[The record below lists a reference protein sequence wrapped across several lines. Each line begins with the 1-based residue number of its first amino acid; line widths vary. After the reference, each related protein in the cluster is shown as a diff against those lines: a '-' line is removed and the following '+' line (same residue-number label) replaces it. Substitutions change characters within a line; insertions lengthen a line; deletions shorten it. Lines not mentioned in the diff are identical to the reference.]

1 MIMNTNQNRFKVL
14 VILVFNLAIIYRFQ
28 FINEFQLIQGGGTP
42 YDNTIQSSILE
53 HWFNFFQGKANWL
66 DAGYFFPY
74 SRTIAQTDGYF
85 LTGVIYTPIR
95 LLGFEPYL
103 ATELVGLALKIIGFV
118 GTLILSQKLFKI
130 NLNYS
135 LLISTLFTLN
145 NAMNTHGYRIQL
157 ATVAF
162 VPWLFLIH
170 YEAIKSYF
178 EMNWARFIKFGSLGS
193 IFFGLWCITCFY
205 MAWFYAFY
213 FLILIIILIFLYR
226 KKLSQFKYIYKDSIK
241 PVLVVSL
248 FTIVSLMPFI
258 YAYYPKSLETGTRV
272 YEKISFTTLTP
283 ENLFQLGQSNKF
295 YTPIFDSALK
305 LISPNYRAD
314 EWEYYNMGIS
324 FVIFV
329 LALSALIK
337 YGSKKNRPLE
347 MQLLVAVALSSFLGM
362 LSILRIFGKS
372 PWQIIFEVIPGA
384 KALSVTST
392 FMLLLSLPLY
402 IASVYLI
409 SKLKTK
415 MFILIPL
422 ILVLI
427 ISEINDSSP
436 KFVRHEQIEIN
447 VKVSN
452 PPVECEVF
460 YVGGWEN
467 QEKFYGV
474 WEWINNQYAHNVSAM
489 MIAQIVNIPT
499 INGMASFIPKDYD
512 LIGPNGTAYSPNSQ
526 EYEDKVQKYIG
537 KHKIQ
542 NICKLNLNDKKWT
555 LIN

>member
-1 MIMNTNQNRFKVL
+1 MT
-14 VILVFNLAIIYRFQ
+14 A
-28 FINEFQLIQGGGTP
+28 
-42 YDNTIQSSILE
+42 
-53 HWFNFFQGKANWL
+53 
-66 DAGYFFPY
+66 
-74 SRTIAQTDGYF
+74 
-85 LTGVIYTPIR
+85 
-95 LLGFEPYL
+95 
-103 ATELVGLALKIIGFV
+103 
-118 GTLILSQKLFKI
+118 
-130 NLNYS
+130 
-135 LLISTLFTLN
+135 
-145 NAMNTHGYRIQL
+145 HGYRIQL

-170 YEAIKSYF
+170 YETIKSYF
-178 EMNWARFIKFGSLGS
+178 EMKWSRFIKYGSFGSV
-193 IFFGLWCITCFY
+193 FFGLWCITCFY
-205 MAWFYAFY
+205 IAWFYAFY
-213 FLILIIILIFLYR
+213 LLILLIILILLYR
-226 KKLSQFKYIYKDSIK
+226 KKLSQFKNVYKASFK
-241 PVLVVSL
+241 PVLVVSF
-248 FTIVSLMPFI
+248 FTIVSLVPFI

-283 ENLFQLGQSNKF
+283 ENLFQLGESNKF
-295 YTPIFDSALK
+295 YTPIFNKVIK
-305 LISPNYRAD
+305 LISPNYQVD
-314 EWEYYNMGIS
+314 NWEYYNMGIS
-324 FVIFV
+324 FIIFV
-329 LALSALIK
+329 LALSSLIK
-337 YGSKKNRPLE
+337 YGSQKRKSLE
-347 MQLLVAVALSSFLGM
+347 ISLLVAFTLSAFLGM
-362 LSILRIFGKS
+362 LSIIRIFGKS

-409 SKLKTK
+409 SKLKIK

-422 ILVLI
+422 VLVLI
-427 ISEINDSSP
+427 ASEINDP
-436 KFVRHEQIEIN
+436 LLKVVRQEQIAMN

-489 MIAQIVNIPT
+489 MVAQMVNIPT

-512 LIGPNGTAYSPNSQ
+512 LVGPNGTAFSPNSQ
-526 EYEDKVQKYIG
+526 EYEDKVQKYIE
-537 KHKIQ
+537 KSKIE

>member
-1 MIMNTNQNRFKVL
+1 MIMNANQNRFKVL
-14 VILVFNLAIIYRFQ
+14 VILVFNLATIYRFQ
-28 FINEFQLIQGGGTP
+28 LINEFQLIQGGGTP

-53 HWFNFFQGKANWL
+53 HWFNFFQGNANWL

-85 LTGVIYTPIR
+85 LTGVIYAPIR

-103 ATELVGLALKIIGFV
+103 ATELVGLALKIIGFI
-118 GTLILSQKLFKI
+118 GTLILSQKIFKI

-145 NAMNTHGYRIQL
+145 DAMTTHGYRIQL

-162 VPWLFLIH
+162 VPWLFLINH
-170 YEAIKSYF
+170 EAIKSYF
-178 EMNWARFIKFGSLGS
+178 EMNWSRFIKFGSLGS
-193 IFFGLWCITCFY
+193 VFFGFWCITCFY

-226 KKLSQFKYIYKDSIK
+226 RKLNQFKYSYKASLK
-241 PVLVVSL
+241 PFLFVSL
-248 FTIVSLMPFI
+248 FTIISLVPFI

-272 YEKISFTTLTP
+272 YEKISFSTLTP
-283 ENLFQLGQSNKF
+283 ENLFQLGKSNKF
-295 YTPIFDSALK
+295 YTPIFDNILK
-305 LISPNYRAD
+305 FISPNYQAD
-314 EWEYYNMGIS
+314 DWEYYNMGIS
-324 FVIFV
+324 FIIFV
-329 LALSALIK
+329 LALSALVK
-337 YGSKKNRPLE
+337 YGSEKNSSLE
-347 MQLLVAVALSSFLGM
+347 IKLLVAVVLSGLLGIF
-362 LSILRIFGKS
+362 SILSIFGKS

-384 KALSVTST
+384 KALSVAST

-409 SKLKTK
+409 SKLKLKT
-415 MFILIPL
+415 FILIPL

-427 ISEINDSSP
+427 ISEINDPSL
-436 KFVRHEQIEIN
+436 KVVRQEQIEMN
-447 VKVSN
+447 VKVSD
-452 PPVECEVF
+452 PPVGCEVF

-474 WEWINNQYAHNVSAM
+474 WDWINNQYAHNVSAM

-512 LIGPNGTAYSPNSQ
+512 LIGPNGTAFSPNSQ
-526 EYEDKVQKYIG
+526 EYEDKVQKYIE
-537 KHKIQ
+537 KHKIE

>member
-1 MIMNTNQNRFKVL
+1 MSNSTQNKLKVFIILALNL
-14 VILVFNLAIIYRFQ
+14 VLIYRFQ
-28 FINEFQLIQGGGTP
+28 FLNNFSILQGDITA

-53 HWFNFFQGKANWL
+53 HWFNFFKGNTNWL

-85 LTGVIYTPIR
+85 LAGVIYTPIR
-95 LLGFEPYL
+95 LLGFDSYL
-103 ATELVGLALKIIGFV
+103 ATEFVGLTLKVIGFF

-145 NAMNTHGYRIQL
+145 NAMTAHGYRIQL

-170 YEAIKSYF
+170 YETIKSYF
-178 EMNWARFIKFGSLGS
+178 EMNWSRFIKYGSFGSV
-193 IFFGLWCITCFY
+193 FFGLWCITCFY

-213 FLILIIILIFLYR
+213 LLILTFILILLYR
-226 KKLSQFKYIYKDSIK
+226 KKLSQFKNVYKASFK
-241 PVLVVSL
+241 PVLVVSF
-248 FTIVSLMPFI
+248 FTIVSLVPFI

-283 ENLFQLGQSNKF
+283 ENLFQLGESNKF
-295 YTPIFDSALK
+295 YTPIFNQLIK
-305 LISPNYRAD
+305 LISPNYQVD
-314 EWEYYNMGIS
+314 NWEYYNMGIS
-324 FVIFV
+324 FIIFV
-329 LALSALIK
+329 LALLALIK
-337 YGSKKNRPLE
+337 YGSQKSKSLE
-347 MQLLVAVALSSFLGM
+347 ISLLVAFTLSAIFGM
-362 LSILRIFGKS
+362 LSIIRIFGES

-409 SKLKTK
+409 SKLKIK

-422 ILVLI
+422 VLVLI
-427 ISEINDSSP
+427 ASEINDP
-436 KFVRHEQIEIN
+436 LLKVVRQEQIAMN

-467 QEKFYGV
+467 QEKYYGV

-489 MIAQIVNIPT
+489 MIAQMVNIPT

-512 LIGPNGTAYSPNSQ
+512 LVGPNGTAFSPNSQ
-526 EYEDKVQKYIG
+526 EYADKVQRYIEKY
-537 KHKIQ
+537 KIE

-555 LIN
+555 LVN

>member
-1 MIMNTNQNRFKVL
+1 MSNSTQNKLKVF
-14 VILVFNLAIIYRFQ
+14 VILALNLVLIYRFQ
-28 FINEFQLIQGGGTP
+28 FFNKFSILQGDITA

-53 HWFNFFQGKANWL
+53 HWFNFFKGNTNWL

-85 LTGVIYTPIR
+85 LAGVIYTPIR

-103 ATELVGLALKIIGFV
+103 ATEFVGLALKVIGFI

-145 NAMNTHGYRIQL
+145 NAMTAHGYRIQL

-170 YEAIKSYF
+170 YETIKSYF
-178 EMNWARFIKFGSLGS
+178 EMNWSRFIKYGSFGSV
-193 IFFGLWCITCFY
+193 FFGLWCITCFY

-213 FLILIIILIFLYR
+213 LLILIIILILLYR
-226 KKLSQFKYIYKDSIK
+226 KKLSQFKNVYKASFK
-241 PVLVVSL
+241 PVLIVL
-248 FTIVSLMPFI
+248 IFTIVSLVPFI

-283 ENLFQLGQSNKF
+283 ENLFQLGESNKF
-295 YTPIFDSALK
+295 YTPIFNQLIK
-305 LISPNYRAD
+305 LISPNYQVD
-314 EWEYYNMGIS
+314 NWEYSNMGIS
-324 FVIFV
+324 FIIFA

-337 YGSKKNRPLE
+337 YSSQKSKSLE
-347 MQLLVAVALSSFLGM
+347 ISLLVAFTLSAIFGM
-362 LSILRIFGKS
+362 LSIIRIFGES

-409 SKLKTK
+409 SKLKIK

-427 ISEINDSSP
+427 ASEINDP
-436 KFVRHEQIEIN
+436 LLKVARQEQIAMN
-447 VKVSN
+447 VKVSD

-489 MIAQIVNIPT
+489 MIAQMVNIPT

-512 LIGPNGTAYSPNSQ
+512 LVGPNGTAFSPNSQ
-526 EYEDKVQKYIG
+526 EYEDKVQKYIE
-537 KHKIQ
+537 KYKIK